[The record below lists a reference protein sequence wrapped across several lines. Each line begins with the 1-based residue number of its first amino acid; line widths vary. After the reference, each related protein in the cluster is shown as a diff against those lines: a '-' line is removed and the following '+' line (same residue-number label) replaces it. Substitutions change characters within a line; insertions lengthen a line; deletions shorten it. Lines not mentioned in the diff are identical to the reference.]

1 MMDILI
7 FNVELGQCI
16 FFYPK
21 NHTEYGLMVDCG
33 NTPNFEPIDKILEL
47 NLLPEE
53 TNDDPSKRILKNLTI
68 TNYDQDHFSG
78 LPYLRSKVEIKT
90 TKLPKNISSEEIK
103 EIKDDITKPIEEII
117 KLKDEY
123 TLSVILDTPYEKDT
137 FCLKQSDFPDEEIDT
152 NKLSQIVFVTY
163 KSTCIC
169 MPGDLTSP
177 AWEKHL
183 TNKMVQDKLKE
194 TQIFVASHHGRED
207 GFNENIFKYCRPE
220 VIILS
225 DEDISYKTQE
235 GQTQTYIGKVEGN
248 GIVFNSNETN
258 LRKALTTRNDGH
270 LWIRIVENGTR
281 TYKSIRL

>member
-1 MMDILI
+1 MDIVI
-7 FNVELGQCI
+7 FNVELGQCV
-16 FFYPK
+16 FFYPR
-21 NHTEYGLMVDCG
+21 NHAEYGLMVDCG
-33 NTPNFEPIDKILEL
+33 NTLNFEPIDKILEW

-53 TNDDPSKRILKNLTI
+53 TNDDPLKHILKILII

-78 LPYLRSKVEIKT
+78 LSYLRSKVKIEIVV
-90 TKLPKNISSEEIK
+90 LPKNISSEEIK
-103 EIKDDITKPIEEII
+103 EIKDEITKPIEEII

-123 TLSVILDTPYEKDT
+123 IFPIMLDPPYKIDT
-137 FCLKQSDFPDEEIDT
+137 FYLEQSDFPDEEIDT

-163 KSTCIC
+163 NSTCIC
-169 MPGDLTSP
+169 IPGDLTSP

-183 TNKMVQDKLKE
+183 TNKIVQDRLKE

-235 GQTQTYIGKVEGN
+235 GQTQTYMGEVEGN
-248 GIVFNSNETN
+248 GIVFNGNAIN
-258 LRKALTTRNDGH
+258 LRKALTTRSDGH
-270 LWIRIVENGTR
+270 LWIRIEENGTR
-281 TYKSIRL
+281 TYKGIKS

>member
-1 MMDILI
+1 MMDIVI

-16 FFYPK
+16 FFYPR
-21 NHTEYGLMVDCG
+21 NHAEYGLMVDCG
-33 NTPNFEPIDKILEL
+33 NTPNFEPIDKILER
-47 NLLPEE
+47 NLLPEK
-53 TNDDPSKRILKNLTI
+53 TYDDPSKCILKNLTI

-78 LPYLRSKVEIKT
+78 LPYLRSKVKIET
-90 TKLPKNISSEEIK
+90 TRLPKNISSEEIK
-103 EIKDDITKPIEEII
+103 EIKDEITKPIEEIM

-123 TLSVILDTPYEKDT
+123 TFSITLDTPYEKDT
-137 FCLKQSDFPDEEIDT
+137 FCLEQSDFPDEEIDT

-225 DEDISYKTQE
+225 DEDISYKSQE
-235 GQTQTYIGKVEGN
+235 GQTQTYIGEVEGN

-270 LWIRIVENGTR
+270 LWIRIEENGTR
-281 TYKSIRL
+281 IYKSIRL

>member
-1 MMDILI
+1 MDIVI

-16 FFYPK
+16 FFYPR
-21 NHTEYGLMVDCG
+21 NHAEYGLMVDCG
-33 NTPNFEPIDKILEL
+33 NTLNFEPIDKILEW

-53 TNDDPSKRILKNLTI
+53 TNDDPLKRILKILII

-78 LPYLRSKVEIKT
+78 LSYLRSKVKIEIVV
-90 TKLPKNISSEEIK
+90 LPKNISSEEIK
-103 EIKDDITKPIEEII
+103 EIKDEITKPIEEII

-123 TLSVILDTPYEKDT
+123 ILPIMLDPPYKIDT
-137 FCLKQSDFPDEEIDT
+137 FYLEQSDFPDEEIDT

-163 KSTCIC
+163 NSTCIC
-169 MPGDLTSP
+169 IPGDLTSP

-183 TNKMVQDKLKE
+183 TNKIVQDRLKE

-235 GQTQTYIGKVEGN
+235 GQTQTYMGEVEGN
-248 GIVFNSNETN
+248 GIVFNGNAIN
-258 LRKALTTRNDGH
+258 LRKALTTRSDGH
-270 LWIRIVENGTR
+270 LWIRIEENGTR
-281 TYKSIRL
+281 TYKGIKS